1 MVMERHLPPRLSK
14 AKMTPNVAVLVE
26 KAKALYQDKL
36 AYFAQNHK
44 PPAFIVAAPGR
55 VNLIGEHTDYTG
67 GFVLPLAINLST
79 VVYGTGFV
87 KIVAQAK
94 TPTSIRLRMYS
105 DQSPNDLVEERR
117 LTGFYPPPEK
127 PNPEDENPGPGP
139 TWADYVVGTIV
150 QYMPDLPTEGCHL
163 DLVMAFA
170 SDIPLGAGL
179 SSSASLEMATAVFL
193 ENFMHDY
200 AYSSASL
207 VPDGTLQGS
216 KSKLDISPEDEEK
229 QTKIERALRCQ
240 KAENEWA
247 HSVCGIMDQMIS
259 SCAVEGNLLLLD
271 CRDLEYTLVPLKQTN
286 TTNPPVL
293 VITNSNVEH
302 KLAGEDSQYAQR
314 RNQCQDA
321 LLAMQSVPLYHVL
334 SLRDATLQD
343 VKDGKERGKGMDE
356 VAYKRAKHVV
366 TENARTK
373 EAKVALRLGT
383 WDRLG
388 ELMNASHDSLRD
400 DFEVSTEEVDFLVET
415 ARAHPGVFGSRIT
428 GGGFGGCIVSLV
440 LKDSADSLMEKLS
453 TAYAEKYNGKTCPSI
468 IVDKPGPGARV
479 LAIDMDC
486 KPESD
491 FYKSS
496 PKKNKN
502 KDKEE
507 QE

>member
-1 MVMERHLPPRLSK
+1 
-14 AKMTPNVAVLVE
+14 MTPNVAALVD

-44 PPAFIVAAPGR
+44 PPAFVVAAPGR

-87 KIVAQAK
+87 KVVAQAK

-105 DQSPNDLVEERR
+105 DQSPKGLVEERR

-127 PNPEDENPGPGP
+127 PNPDDTDSPGI
-139 TWADYVVGTIV
+139 TWSDYVVGTIV
-150 QYMPDLPTEGCHL
+150 QYMPDLPTEGCHI

-193 ENFMHDY
+193 ENFLHDY

-207 VPDGTLQGS
+207 VPDGTLNSS
-216 KSKLDISPEDEEK
+216 KSKIMLEVSAEDEEK

-247 HSVCGIMDQMIS
+247 HSACGIMDQMIS
-259 SCAVEGNLLLLD
+259 SCAVEGHLLLLD
-271 CRDLEYTLVPLKQTN
+271 CRDLEYTHVPLKQTN

-302 KLAGEDSQYAQR
+302 KLAGEDSQYATR

-321 LLAMQSVPLYHVL
+321 LLAMQSIPLYHVL

-343 VKDGKERGKGMDE
+343 VKDGHDKGKMDD
-356 VAYKRAKHVV
+356 VAYQRAKHVV

-400 DFEVSTEEVDFLVET
+400 DFQVSCDEVDFLVET
-415 ARAHPGVFGSRIT
+415 ARGCDGVFGSRMT

-440 LKDSADSLMEKLS
+440 LKDSADALMETLS
-453 TAYAEKYNGKTCPSI
+453 TGYSEKYGADKTCPSI
-468 IVDKPGPGARV
+468 IVEKPGPGARV

-491 FYKSS
+491 FYKSLS
-496 PKKNKN
+496 PKKKN
-502 KDKEE
+502 SKDEE
-507 QE
+507 E